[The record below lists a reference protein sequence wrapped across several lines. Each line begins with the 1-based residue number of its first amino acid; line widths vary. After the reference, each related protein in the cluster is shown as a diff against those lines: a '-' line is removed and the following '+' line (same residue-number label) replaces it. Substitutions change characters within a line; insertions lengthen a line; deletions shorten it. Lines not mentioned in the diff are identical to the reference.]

1 MVTFVGTVDRQQLPM
16 ITLDPRPGDS
26 LSAYLDRAIA
36 TAQRTRTEVLVD
48 WQGRIAI
55 VTGRSTVEAV
65 RREVQNPEQ
74 FERK

>member
-1 MVTFVGTVDRQQLPM
+1 MSCRGNYSM

-26 LSAYLDRAIA
+26 LSAYLARAIA

-65 RREVQNPEQ
+65 RRELRNP
-74 FERK
+74 